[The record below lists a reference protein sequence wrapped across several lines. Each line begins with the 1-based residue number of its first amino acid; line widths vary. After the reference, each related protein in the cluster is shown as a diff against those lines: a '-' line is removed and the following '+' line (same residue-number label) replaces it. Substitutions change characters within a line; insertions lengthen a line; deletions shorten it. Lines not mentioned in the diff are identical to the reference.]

1 MKKRGFYQTKT
12 FAYLKFMIQKQILQ
26 LKDKW
31 YYIQVTQKSVKFVQ
45 LLQEFL
51 DLLGWD
57 VWWCERLK

>member
-51 DLLGWD
+51 DLLG
-57 VWWCERLK
+57 